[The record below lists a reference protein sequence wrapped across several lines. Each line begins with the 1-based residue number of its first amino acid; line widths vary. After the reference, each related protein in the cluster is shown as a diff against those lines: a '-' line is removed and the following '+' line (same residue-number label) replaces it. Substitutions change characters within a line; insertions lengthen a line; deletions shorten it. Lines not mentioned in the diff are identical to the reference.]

1 MTIVRA
7 TNSIHATVDVV
18 VFLGERRL
26 SGENNP
32 MIEKEPSLL
41 LPEVKLLLWEQV
53 Y

>member
-7 TNSIHATVDVV
+7 TNSIHATVDV

-41 LPEVKLLLWEQV
+41 LPEVKLLPWEQV